1 MAQRTILV
9 TGANKGIG
17 LEICRQLARLEMRVI
32 LTARDKDKGLEAVK
46 LLEPEKGTV
55 EFHQLDVTDP
65 ASIAALH
72 DFLHQEVQ
80 QLDGLINNAGIG
92 VGTGGADEADIQE
105 MRAILETNLFG
116 PIQLTQALLP
126 LLKKSSDGRI
136 VNVSSGMGSLTNMG
150 SGYAGYRISKTALNS
165 FTAVLAQDLAD
176 TNITVN
182 TMHPGWVRTDMGGQ
196 NAERS
201 VEEGADTA
209 VWLATAPNLPSGK
222 FFMDRKEI
230 PW

>member
-1 MAQRTILV
+1 MKRTIVV
-9 TGANKGIG
+9 TGGNKGIG
-17 LEICRQLARLEMRVI
+17 LEICRQLVQQDNRVI
-32 LTARDKDKGLEAVK
+32 LTARDK
-46 LLEPEKGTV
+46 EKGKDALHLLKSSKGTI

-65 ASIAALH
+65 FSIAALLS
-72 DFLHQEVQ
+72 FLEQEVE

-92 VGTGGADEADIQE
+92 VGTGGADVADIQE
-105 MRAILETNLFG
+105 VRDIMETNLFG

-126 LLKKSSDGRI
+126 LLKKSSDARI
-136 VNVSSGMGSLTNMG
+136 VNVSSAMGSLTNMG

-165 FTAVLAQDLAD
+165 FTAVLAQDL
-176 TNITVN
+176 TGTTISVN

-201 VEEGADTA
+201 VEAGADTA
-209 VWLATAPNLPSGK
+209 VWLATAPDLPSGK